1 MNVEALLKLPE
12 AGASGTVTGNGIG
25 TVTGTSTVTG
35 TGTGTGTL
43 SAHDNIYKKM
53 YSINC
58 TNRPKNEQY
67 FSNYLGLILV
77 VIIFFGIIYFKKRAK
92 RVSNPS
98 VKTFLK
104 NHDIVKLIIGLLL
117 LNHVRE
123 LSNSMV
129 HNLIHPLIDPIL
141 PFIQCTFSIKYMD
154 SHIEIGNF
162 ITDILIF
169 IINIAILYILYLIM
183 IS

>member
-1 MNVEALLKLPE
+1 MNAEALMKLPE
-12 AGASGTVTGNGIG
+12 A
-25 TVTGTSTVTG
+25 STTQNP
-35 TGTGTGTL
+35 
-43 SAHDNIYKKM
+43 SSHDNIYKKM
-53 YSINC
+53 YSC
-58 TNRPKNEQY
+58 ANRPLNEKH
-67 FSNYLGLILV
+67 FSNYTGLILV
-77 VIIFFGIIYFKKRAK
+77 MFIIIGLIIYKKKARFTRK
-92 RVSNPS
+92 NS
-98 VKTFLK
+98 VKTFLQ

-129 HNLIHPLIDPIL
+129 HNLIHPLIDPLI
-141 PFIQCTFSIKYMD
+141 PFIQCTFSIKYLD

-169 IINIAILYILYLIM
+169 SINVAILYILYLIL

>member
-1 MNVEALLKLPE
+1 MNVEALLRLPE
-12 AGASGTVTGNGIG
+12 ANNAQQANTNTNI
-25 TVTGTSTVTG
+25 
-35 TGTGTGTL
+35 
-43 SAHDNIYKKM
+43 HDNIYKKM
-53 YSINC
+53 YSITC
-58 TNRPKNEQY
+58 ANRPKNENY
-67 FSNYLGLILV
+67 FSNYVGLIFIV
-77 VIIFFGIIYFKKRAK
+77 CIFFGLIIYKKRTK
-92 RVSNPS
+92 GTTSKKGGIN

-117 LNHVRE
+117 LNHIRE

-129 HNLIHPLIDPIL
+129 HNLIHPLIEPLI
-141 PFIQCTFSIKYMD
+141 PFIQCTFSIKYLD

-169 IINIAILYILYLIM
+169 SINIAILYILYLVM